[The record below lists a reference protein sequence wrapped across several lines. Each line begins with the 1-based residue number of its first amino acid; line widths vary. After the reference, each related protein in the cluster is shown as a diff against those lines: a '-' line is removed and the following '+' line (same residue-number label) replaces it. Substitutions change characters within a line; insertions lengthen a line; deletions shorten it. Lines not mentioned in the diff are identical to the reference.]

1 MQNSYGFLLLFFGIL
16 FFNLGLFMFSF
27 DTPSE
32 KSKIIL
38 RNIASGSMITWG
50 IFAMIAAY
58 QNLAK

>member
-1 MQNSYGFLLLFFGIL
+1 MQNVQGFLLLFFGVL
-16 FFNLGLFMFSF
+16 FFHLGLFMFSF
-27 DTPSE
+27 EDPLK

-38 RNIASGSMITWG
+38 RNIAACPMIMWG